1 MLGTFIKI
9 KEDRNRYEF
18 VPSSFFSQECYVAKK
33 PSIDLQFSSEGVKK
47 DLSISKIAEV
57 CQLDVDRTAAVI
69 QTLVK
74 TIGSQLK
81 TGAQVA
87 LDLQLPG
94 EVYFLISQNGV
105 EFVNKNGIADSLDG
119 NSRRS
124 NMATET
130 SSKKN

>member
-1 MLGTFIKI
+1 M
-9 KEDRNRYEF
+9 N
-18 VPSSFFSQECYVAKK
+18 
-33 PSIDLQFSSEGVKK
+33 LQ
-47 DLSISKIAEV
+47 
-57 CQLDVDRTAAVI
+57 
-69 QTLVK
+69 
-74 TIGSQLK
+74 GSQLK